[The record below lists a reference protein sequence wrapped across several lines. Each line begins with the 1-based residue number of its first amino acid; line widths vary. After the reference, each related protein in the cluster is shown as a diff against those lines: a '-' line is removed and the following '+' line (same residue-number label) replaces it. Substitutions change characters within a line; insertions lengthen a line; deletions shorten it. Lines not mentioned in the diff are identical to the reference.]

1 MKKLIYI
8 FAVFVLVAACSE
20 SDDSNDNGVVDNY
33 NRAAMQT
40 NLADNIIIPSLESF
54 KTSLE
59 TFSDANSTFVA
70 SPDQVNLDNLR
81 AAWLDA
87 YKKWQLVE
95 PFDIGQA
102 EVIGYRNQMNIY
114 PTDVDNIESNIENG
128 NYDLTHDNNN
138 DAVGFPALDYM
149 LYGLADSDT
158 ELLNKYQD
166 VKYITYLTDLIEAMS
181 MITEEVLTDWT
192 TNYRSTFISS
202 TSNTDTSA
210 TNMFINDFMIYFERK
225 LRTNKIGTPSGV
237 FASDI
242 FPEKAEAIFNGES
255 SRELAIIALN
265 NIQNIFNGR
274 ATSTSETG
282 EGFYSY
288 LVELDRTDL
297 ATLINTR
304 IDDARA
310 KLEVLNEDIKTQ
322 VEIDYLKVRE
332 AYDALQLI
340 NISFK
345 VDMFAAFQV
354 RVDPLY
360 QDNDGD

>member
-192 TNYRSTFISS
+192 TNYRSLFVSS
-202 TSNTDTSA
+202 TNNTLTSA
-210 TNMFINDFMIYFERK
+210 VNKFINDYIFYFEK
-225 LRTNKIGTPSGV
+225 GLRANKIGIPAGV
-237 FASDI
+237 FSTN
-242 FPEKAEAIFNGES
+242 PLSEKAEAIYNGS
-255 SRELAIIALN
+255 NSRDLAILALDN
-265 NIQNIFNGR
+265 AQNIFNGK
-274 ATSTSETG
+274 TSINSEIG

-288 LVELDRTDL
+288 LVQLGRTDL

-304 IDDARA
+304 IDDARE
-310 KLEVLNEDIKTQ
+310 KILLLNQDLKTQ
-322 VEIDYLKVRE
+322 VEIDNTKMNE
-332 AYDALQLI
+332 AYDALQLVVV
-340 NISFK
+340 SLK
-345 VDMFAAFQV
+345 VDMLQAFDV
-354 RVDPLY
+354 SVDY
-360 QDNDGD
+360 QDADGD